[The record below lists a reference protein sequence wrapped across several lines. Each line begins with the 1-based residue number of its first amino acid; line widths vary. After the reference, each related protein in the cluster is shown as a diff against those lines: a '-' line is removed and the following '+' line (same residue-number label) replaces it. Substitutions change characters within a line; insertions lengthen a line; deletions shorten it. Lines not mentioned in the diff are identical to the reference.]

1 MLWVPNASLISS
13 LCAVFWVC
21 PELVTEFP
29 FPGHLFA
36 KSEYAKHALL
46 PACSPPPKVV
56 AATNILHVGAQSY
69 SREQIPLS
77 QRDLALLIPKAAQ
90 WPDFYLPNSVGSQR
104 TVREEAA
111 HGERQAAG
119 GNKPPEQFGGTE

>member
-104 TVREEAA
+104 TVR
-111 HGERQAAG
+111 
-119 GNKPPEQFGGTE
+119 